1 MFATTV
7 PTPQDEMKG
16 RGYRVDVTQ
25 TYIVNTDFLAQAKKV
40 EQSGH
45 KMLVQRPTGHDSAR
59 QRLRRLHHST
69 AHEMSVASH
78 SGQLFCILDAVVTVR
93 SIWMTPVCDSD
104 LSSITRTQ
112 SHRYGGEGGLPVSGS
127 APSLQQQNFPPQDT
141 PASPETFVLKGAE
154 SVADYL
160 GHIGV
165 GGVVAPWAPHRG
177 QFHCASL

>member
-1 MFATTV
+1 MCVGPGIA
-7 PTPQDEMKG
+7 QDEMKG

-78 SGQLFCILDAVVTVR
+78 SGMTSRVCI
-93 SIWMTPVCDSD
+93 DS
-104 LSSITRTQ
+104 
-112 SHRYGGEGGLPVSGS
+112 
-127 APSLQQQNFPPQDT
+127 A
-141 PASPETFVLKGAE
+141 
-154 SVADYL
+154 
-160 GHIGV
+160 
-165 GGVVAPWAPHRG
+165 
-177 QFHCASL
+177 C